1 MPKFT
6 HLSYQQSDEDYQA
19 DFDYNQDNYVDE
31 NDILSQLDC
40 HPIVDSLSH
49 ESAAIIDSFR
59 RTRK

>member
-1 MPKFT
+1 MTKFT

-31 NDILSQLDC
+31 NDIFHQLDS
-40 HPIVDSLSH
+40 HNIVDSLSR
-49 ESAAIIDSFR
+49 ESEAIIDSFR

>member
-1 MPKFT
+1 MTKFT

-31 NDILSQLDC
+31 NDIFAQLDS
-40 HPIVDSLSH
+40 HNIVDSLSS
-49 ESAAIIDSFR
+49 ESSAIIDSFR

>member
-1 MPKFT
+1 MTKFT

-31 NDILSQLDC
+31 NDIFAQLDS
-40 HPIVDSLSH
+40 HNIVDSLSH
-49 ESAAIIDSFR
+49 ESSAIIDSFR

>member
-1 MPKFT
+1 MTKFT

-31 NDILSQLDC
+31 NDIFAQLDS
-40 HPIVDSLSH
+40 HNIVDTLSH
-49 ESAAIIDSFR
+49 ESSAIIDSFR